1 MMSNLK
7 YSEDHEWLLV
17 NDHGSVTVGISD
29 YAQRQLGDV
38 VYVELP
44 APGRQVGKDE
54 EIAVVESVKAAS
66 DVKSPISGTVEAVNE
81 ALADEPEKVNA
92 DPLGKGWF
100 LKLRPADAAEIEA
113 LMDEAAYE
121 SFIANL

>member
-1 MMSNLK
+1 MSNLK

-17 NDHGSVTVGISD
+17 NDDGGVTVGISD

-44 APGRQVGKDE
+44 EPGRQAGKDE

-92 DPLGKGWF
+92 DPLGEGWF

-121 SFIANL
+121 SFIADL

>member
-1 MMSNLK
+1 MSNLK

-17 NDHGSVTVGISD
+17 NDDGSVTVGISD

-92 DPLGKGWF
+92 DPLSEGWF

-121 SFIANL
+121 SFIADL

>member
-17 NDHGSVTVGISD
+17 NDDGSVTVGISD

-44 APGRQVGKDE
+44 EPGRRVGKDE
-54 EIAVVESVKAAS
+54 ETAVVESVKAAS

-92 DPLGKGWF
+92 DPLGEGWF

-113 LMDEAAYE
+113 LMDQAAYE
-121 SFIANL
+121 SFIADL

>member
-1 MMSNLK
+1 MSDLK

-17 NDHGSVTVGISD
+17 NDDGSVTVGISD

-44 APGRQVGKDE
+44 EPGRRVGKDE
-54 EIAVVESVKAAS
+54 ETAVVESVKAAS
-66 DVKSPISGTVEAVNE
+66 DVKSPISGTIEAVNE

-92 DPLGKGWF
+92 DPLGEGWF
-100 LKLRPADAAEIEA
+100 LKLRPADAAEIET
-113 LMDEAAYE
+113 LMDQAAYE
-121 SFIANL
+121 SFIAGL

>member
-1 MMSNLK
+1 MSNLK

-17 NDHGSVTVGISD
+17 NDDGSATVGISD

-44 APGRQVGKDE
+44 EPGRQVGKDE

-92 DPLGKGWF
+92 DPLDEGWF
-100 LKLRPADAAEIEA
+100 LQLRPADAAEIEA

-121 SFIANL
+121 SFIADL

>member
-1 MMSNLK
+1 MSNLK

-17 NDHGSVTVGISD
+17 NDDGGVTVGISD

-44 APGRQVGKDE
+44 EPGQQAGKDE

-92 DPLGKGWF
+92 DPLGEGWF

-121 SFIANL
+121 SFIADL